1 MMSELHRCRSLL
13 KNHCFRFVVPSGH
26 FLLIGTVSLYY
37 RQQASLLAP
46 VRLQIPTCPSTKTLY
61 TSTIHHPRKVP
72 FTNRSS
78 WGTL

>member
-1 MMSELHRCRSLL
+1 MSELHHCRSLL

-61 TSTIHHPRKVP
+61 MSTIHHPRTIP
-72 FTNRSS
+72 FISRSS